1 MKMNAIIILS
11 LLLKVAV
18 SIPDADDSLHI
29 YALPVGQGDCT
40 VIQCPRGN
48 GGPTKGVVTI
58 IDAGASN
65 SRGIDGE
72 GIVNFLSGTKLNFAV
87 ITHSHRDHFSY
98 MKTILDHYGNS
109 YYSQYGTIM
118 KFTVYHSCDWSRY
131 KNHVKSNYAVPTE
144 IGSCNSIADCENR
157 NLPIASLCTNV
168 DARLS
173 FVASAV
179 GECKGNAN
187 QDSIISKITYAG
199 RSTLI
204 TGDFELPP
212 NDMTVFLNT
221 AGPDLRSHIYR
232 LSHHG
237 ALNANPANLLNA
249 IQAQYVF
256 SSSGYRYGH
265 PRCEI
270 YDYYDDEKN
279 PYHLD
284 NSVPDHPYTC
294 YNLVSGK
301 YVRVDR
307 ITRKPIYVTSLYR
320 EKSPGE
326 WIRSYYTVE
335 FNITSCGHVGVKLT
349 HIGDE

>member
-1 MKMNAIIILS
+1 MNAIIILS

-18 SIPDADDSLHI
+18 SIPNADEDLNI

-40 VIQCPRGN
+40 VIQCPKAN

-65 SRGIDGE
+65 SRGIDGQ
-72 GIVNFLSGTKLNFAV
+72 GIVDFLTGTELNFAV

-98 MKTILDHYGNS
+98 MNTILD
-109 YYSQYGTIM
+109 YY
-118 KFTVYHSCDWSRY
+118 KKKVPVYHSCPWSRY
-131 KNHVKSNYAVPTE
+131 KNHVKSGYAVPTE
-144 IGSCNSIADCENR
+144 IGSCSSIDDCENR

-168 DARLS
+168 DAKLS

-179 GECKGNAN
+179 GECKGNPN

-204 TGDFELPP
+204 IGDFELPP
-212 NDMTVFLNT
+212 NDMTAFLNT

-237 ALNANPANLLNA
+237 AYNANPANFLNA
-249 IQAQYVF
+249 IQARYVF

-279 PYHLD
+279 PYRLV
-284 NSVPDHPYTC
+284 NSVPPHPYTC
-294 YNLVSGK
+294 YKHLGSGK
-301 YVRVDR
+301 YERVDR
-307 ITRKPIYVTSLYR
+307 ETRKPIYVTSLYR

-335 FNITSCGHVGVKLT
+335 FNIASCGHVGVKFT

>member
-1 MKMNAIIILS
+1 MNAIIILS
-11 LLLKVAV
+11 LLLKAAV
-18 SIPDADDSLHI
+18 SIPDADNQLHI

-40 VIQCPRGN
+40 VIQCPKAN
-48 GGPTKGVVTI
+48 GDPTKGVVTI

-65 SRGIDGE
+65 SKGIDGR
-72 GIVNFLSGTKLNFAV
+72 GIVNFLTGTELNFV
-87 ITHSHRDHFSY
+87 VLTHSHRDHFSY
-98 MKTILDHYGNS
+98 IDDILN
-109 YYSQYGTIM
+109 YYEEEVP
-118 KFTVYHSCDWSRY
+118 VYHSCAWSTY
-131 KNHVKSNYAVPTE
+131 ESHVKSVYALPVQVD
-144 IGSCNSIADCENR
+144 SCNSIDACESHNV
-157 NLPIASLCTNV
+157 PKASLCTNV
-168 DARLS
+168 GAKLS

-179 GECKGNAN
+179 GKCKGNPN

-221 AGPDLRSHIYR
+221 ARADLRSHIYR

-237 ALNANPANLLNA
+237 ALNANPSNFLNA

-270 YDYYDDEKN
+270 YDYYN
-279 PYHLD
+279 NRLP
-284 NSVPDHPYTC
+284 NNVPAHPYTC

-301 YVRVDR
+301 YERVDR

-335 FNITSCGHVGVKLT
+335 FNISSCGYVGVKLT

>member
-1 MKMNAIIILS
+1 MNAIIILS

-18 SIPDADDSLHI
+18 SIPDADDQLHI

-40 VIQCPRGN
+40 VIQCPKAK

-65 SRGIDGE
+65 SRGIDGQ
-72 GIVNFLSGTKLNFAV
+72 GIVDFLTGTELNFAV

-98 MKTILDHYGNS
+98 MNTILN
-109 YYSQYGTIM
+109 YY
-118 KFTVYHSCDWSRY
+118 KKKVPVYHSCPWSRY
-131 KNHVKSNYAVPTE
+131 KNHVKSGYAVPTE
-144 IGSCNSIADCENR
+144 IGSCSSIDDCENR

-168 DARLS
+168 DAKLS

-179 GECKGNAN
+179 GECKGNPN

-212 NDMTVFLNT
+212 NDMTAFLNT
-221 AGPDLRSHIYR
+221 AGPDLRSQIYR

-237 ALNANPANLLNA
+237 AYNANPANFLNA
-249 IQAQYVF
+249 IQARYVF

-270 YDYYDDEKN
+270 YDYYDN
-279 PYHLD
+279 RLP
-284 NSVPDHPYTC
+284 NNVPAHPYTC

-335 FNITSCGHVGVKLT
+335 FNITSCGHVVVKFT

>member
-1 MKMNAIIILS
+1 MNSIIILS

-18 SIPDADDSLHI
+18 SIPDADTQLHI

-40 VIQCPRGN
+40 VIQCPKAN
-48 GGPTKGVVTI
+48 GDPTKGVVTI

-65 SRGIDGE
+65 SRGIDGQ
-72 GIVNFLSGTKLNFAV
+72 GIVDFLTGTELNFAV

-98 MKTILDHYGNS
+98 MNTILN
-109 YYSQYGTIM
+109 YY
-118 KFTVYHSCDWSRY
+118 KKKVPVYHSCPWSRY
-131 KNHVKSNYAVPTE
+131 KNHIKSGYAVPTE
-144 IGSCNSIADCENR
+144 IGSCSSIDDCKNR

-168 DARLS
+168 GAKLS

-179 GECKGNAN
+179 GGCAGNPN

-212 NDMTVFLNT
+212 NDITVFLNT
-221 AGPDLRSHIYR
+221 AGPDLHSHIYR

-237 ALNANPANLLNA
+237 ALNANPANFLNA
-249 IQAQYVF
+249 IQARYVF

-270 YDYYDDEKN
+270 YDYYDN
-279 PYHLD
+279 RLP
-284 NSVPDHPYTC
+284 NNVPAHPYTC

-307 ITRKPIYVTSLYR
+307 ITIKPIYVTSLYR

-335 FNITSCGHVGVKLT
+335 FNISSCGYVGVKLT